1 MIEDMTSLT
10 YRVCVVCMGNICR
23 SPMAETVL
31 RKVVADRGLGDRVI
45 VESAGTGG
53 WHAGGPMD
61 ERALR
66 VLAEHGYDGADHSA
80 RQFTRDWFDRYDLV
94 LAMDRDNQAFLRRMA
109 PAGVEVRLFRSF
121 DPAAPDGAEVP
132 DPYYGGD
139 EGFVE
144 VLALVEAAAE
154 GVADHIADEIG

>member
-1 MIEDMTSLT
+1 MTSVT

-31 RKVVADRGLGDRVI
+31 RKVLADHGLGDRVI

-66 VLAEHGYDGADHSA
+66 VLSAHGYDGSGHVA

-109 PAGVEVRLFRSF
+109 PPGVEVRLFRSF
-121 DPAAPDGAEVP
+121 DPDAPEGAEVP
-132 DPYYGGD
+132 DPYYGGED
-139 EGFVE
+139 GFVE
-144 VLALVEAAAE
+144 VLSLVEAASE
-154 GVADHIADEIG
+154 GIAKHIADEID

>member
-1 MIEDMTSLT
+1 
-10 YRVCVVCMGNICR
+10 
-23 SPMAETVL
+23 
-31 RKVVADRGLGDRVI
+31 

-66 VLAEHGYDGADHSA
+66 VLSAHGYDGSGHVA

-109 PAGVEVRLFRSF
+109 PPGVEVRLFRSF
-121 DPAAPDGAEVP
+121 DPDAPEGAEVP
-132 DPYYGGD
+132 DPYYGGED
-139 EGFVE
+139 GFVE
-144 VLALVEAAAE
+144 VLSLVEAASE
-154 GVADHIADEIG
+154 GIAKHIADEID

>member
-1 MIEDMTSLT
+1 MTSPT

-23 SPMAETVL
+23 SPMAEAVL
-31 RKVVADRGLGDRVI
+31 RSVLAAHGLGERVI

-61 ERALR
+61 QRAMR
-66 VLAEHGYDGADHSA
+66 VLAAHGYDGSRHVA

-94 LAMDRDNQAFLRRMA
+94 LAMDRDNAAFLSRMA
-109 PAGVEVRLFRSF
+109 PPGVEVRLFRSF
-121 DPAAPDGAEVP
+121 DPEAPSGAEVP

-144 VLALVEAAAE
+144 VLSLVESASQGIAK
-154 GVADHIADEIG
+154 HIADEID

>member
-1 MIEDMTSLT
+1 MTSVT

-23 SPMAETVL
+23 SPMAATVL
-31 RKVVADRGLGDRVI
+31 RKVLDGHGLGEQVI

-66 VLAEHGYDGADHSA
+66 VLAAHGYDGSEHVAQ
-80 RQFTRDWFDRYDLV
+80 QFTADWFDRYDLV
-94 LAMDRDNQAFLRRMA
+94 LAMDRDNRAFLSRMA
-109 PAGVEVRLFRSF
+109 SSGVEVRLFRSF
-121 DPAAPDGAEVP
+121 DPDAPAGAEVP

-144 VLALVEAAAE
+144 VLTLVEAASVGIAK
-154 GVADHIADEIG
+154 HIADEID